1 MKRFICFDCKLQNL
15 KLKIIRMEEHDL
27 SDSLADFIVPDE
39 DYTETESEDEVN
51 SDSNGG
57 ADYEADTD
65 TESSIEEMTLD
76 TLEFLEGFPDLNQ
89 SVMVIDQ
96 GKNSLYLLLY

>member
-1 MKRFICFDCKLQNL
+1 MKRCYCFDCKLENS
-15 KLKIIRMEEHDL
+15 KLKIIRMEEDDL
-27 SDSLADFIVPDE
+27 SDSLADFIVSDE
-39 DYTETESEDEVN
+39 DYTETESENEVN

-76 TLEFLEGFPDLNQ
+76 ALEYLEGFPDLNQ
-89 SVMVIDQ
+89 SIMVIDQ
-96 GKNSLYLLLY
+96 GKS